1 MNKNIKICIFIGF
14 LAITL
19 YILHYNKSQKSQKS
33 QNLSN
38 KEVIYG
44 GEEETG
50 IESNMLDLDN
60 LDCTMEKIEK
70 HNSATDKWIYNNGN
84 IYDLTPILETEL
96 VNSDV
101 NIENIIKFF
110 KLSKE
115 QDLSKLFLSVES
127 YNKKIDEF
135 NSKNQENPLLRFD
148 FSNLDN
154 DKITEDNPLN
164 KEQQRIFDK
173 FKFIVI
179 KSVSQFSKG
188 IICPAGLK
196 I

>member
-19 YILHYNKSQKSQKS
+19 YILHYNNSQKSQKS

>member
-50 IESNMLDLDN
+50 TESNMLDLDN

>member
-33 QNLSN
+33 QNLLN

-50 IESNMLDLDN
+50 TESNMLDLDN

-179 KSVSQFSKG
+179 KSISQFSKG

>member
-1 MNKNIKICIFIGF
+1 MSKNIKICIFIGF

-19 YILHYNKSQKSQKS
+19 IILHYNNSQKSQK
-33 QNLSN
+33 LSN
-38 KEVIYG
+38 KDIIYG
-44 GEEETG
+44 GEEETET
-50 IESNMLDLDN
+50 ESNMLDLDN

-70 HNSATDKWIYNNGN
+70 HNSVTDKWIYNNGN
-84 IYDLTPILETEL
+84 IYDLTPILEREL

-115 QDLSKLFLSVES
+115 QDLSKLFLSIES

-135 NSKNQENPLLRFD
+135 NSKNLENPLLRFD

-164 KEQQRIFDK
+164 KEQQSIFNK

-179 KSVSQFSKG
+179 KSISQFSKG